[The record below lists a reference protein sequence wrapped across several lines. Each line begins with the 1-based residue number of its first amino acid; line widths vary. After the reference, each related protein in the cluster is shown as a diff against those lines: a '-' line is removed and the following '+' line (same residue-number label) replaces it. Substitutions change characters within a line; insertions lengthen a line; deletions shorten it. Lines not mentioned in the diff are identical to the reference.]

1 MKKISISKALKIK
14 SRIAGVVKELEKYV
28 TSANCV
34 KDSQVEHVSINFS
47 ETFARLA
54 KARENLILI
63 KTRIAEASA
72 PIQSKLIE
80 IAEVKSM
87 ITFFQSIVIKEG
99 VFTETIGF
107 GVNAAAKEVT
117 YHNYIDSK
125 SRAETIQQ
133 LEEKIDTLQDEIDA
147 FNASVKID
155 WE

>member
-14 SRIAGVVKELEKYV
+14 SRMAGVVKELEKYI
-28 TSANCV
+28 TGANCV
-34 KDSQVEHVSINFS
+34 KDSQVERISIGFS
-47 ETFARLA
+47 ETFGKLS

-63 KTRIAEASA
+63 KSRIAEASA

-80 IAEVKSM
+80 IAEAKSM
-87 ITFFQSIVIKEG
+87 ITFYQSIMIKEG

-133 LEEKIDTLQDEIDA
+133 LEGKIDDLQDEIDA